1 MTHCGSRLVA
11 GLAAAAVAG
20 SLTVVIAA
28 GPGIGG
34 VAGAAGTGGG
44 AGGTTTTSVPSDA
57 QINATENRVTTL
69 ERQISAQELALSAD
83 DEQYNQAVAHLQHTQ
98 QTISATD
105 ASLTVAR
112 AHLTAD
118 RTRLS
123 HDALRA
129 YVLDTGAAS
138 IAGIFSTPSNTT
150 AARTTYS
157 GIAVGNIDSDIAAVQ
172 SGQRRLAAARATLVT
187 EQRSEAGALTNESQT
202 RQAASAAA
210 DQAQST
216 LNMVKGSLAQQIA
229 ARAAAQAAAAAAA
242 AQAARTQAAAQA
254 QASLAAQA
262 AQVAASLGNASTAT
276 AAADS
281 ANQAAASGGVSS
293 VVPSG
298 TASAGGLAAVHGA
311 MEYLGVPYVWGGA
324 SMSGVDCS
332 GLTMLAWAHA
342 GVSLTHSAAL
352 QYTESTHVN
361 LSALQPGDLLFY
373 DLDGT
378 GIDHVVMYVGPSLD
392 GQGTEYGSST
402 IIQAAHTG
410 TVVSF
415 DPLWYYGLVG
425 AGRP

>member
-1 MTHCGSRLVA
+1 MTRRGSKSVA
-11 GLAAAAVAG
+11 GLAAIVVATW
-20 SLTVVIAA
+20 LTVVTGA
-28 GPGIGG
+28 GPGAGG
-34 VAGAAGTGGG
+34 VAGAAG
-44 AGGTTTTSVPSDA
+44 AGTTTSSVPSDA
-57 QINATENRVTTL
+57 QISATENRVTTL

-83 DEQYNQAVAHLQHTQ
+83 DEEYNQAVAHLQHTQ
-98 QTISATD
+98 QAITATD
-105 ASLTVAR
+105 ASLAGAR
-112 AHLTAD
+112 AHLATD
-118 RTRLS
+118 RARLS
-123 HDALRA
+123 RDALRA

-138 IAGIFSTPSNTT
+138 IAGIFSTPSDTT

-157 GIAVGNIDSDIAAVQ
+157 GIAVGNVDSDIAAVQ
-172 SGQRRLAAARATLVT
+172 SGQRRLADARSTLVA
-187 EQRSEAGALTNESQT
+187 EQRSEAGALSRENRT

-216 LNMVKGSLAQQIA
+216 LNMVKGNLAQQIA

-242 AQAARTQAAAQA
+242 AQAAQSQAAAQA

-262 AQVAASLGNASTAT
+262 AQVAASLGNSSTAT
-276 AAADS
+276 AAANS
-281 ANQAAASGGVSS
+281 ANQAAESGGVAPI
-293 VVPSG
+293 VPSG

-352 QYTESTHVN
+352 QYTESTHVSLN
-361 LSALQPGDLLFY
+361 ALQPGDLLFY

-378 GIDHVVMYVGPSLD
+378 GIDHVVMYVGPTLD

-415 DPLWYYGLVG
+415 NPLWYYGLVG